1 MLGPPVMACSDMA
14 RLIPR
19 MLVFGAA
26 ALTLGLALVL
36 PAFAVEEMREF
47 NDGGKKAGRT
57 KSCPKGAR
65 YSDKKRGCVKTS
77 CATGQVWSSGTDA
90 CIDGKSAG
98 LTDEDLYLAAGK
110 FVLEARFADALPLL
124 LRIKD
129 RNTPQVLNLIGYST
143 RKLGDIDKGIDYYRQ
158 ALAVDPDYT
167 KARQY
172 LGEAYLL
179 KNDVGKAKEQLD
191 EIADRCGGPCEDYE
205 LLVAAIGSSL
215 RRGLFLDAMHVGVGE
230 AEMMAELMHQN
241 MGDDVP

>member
-1 MLGPPVMACSDMA
+1 MA
-14 RLIPR
+14 LP
-19 MLVFGAA
+19 
-26 ALTLGLALVL
+26 

-65 YSDKKRGCVKTS
+65 YSEKKRGCVKTS
-77 CATGQVWSSGTDA
+77 CAAGQVWSSGTDA
-90 CIDGKSAG
+90 CVDGRSAA
-98 LTDEDLYLAAGK
+98 LTDEDLYLAAGE
-110 FVLEARFADALPLL
+110 FVLEARYADALPLL
-124 LRIKD
+124 FRIKD

-191 EIADRCGGPCEDYE
+191 EIADAAAVHARTMSFCGGNRRPCQRR
-205 LLVAAIGSSL
+205 SK
-215 RRGLFLDAMHVGVGE
+215 RGLVGLLSKHSVRVCGYIRNDLQHVPMLDDLSVVVQENIDARP
-230 AEMMAELMHQN
+230 
-241 MGDDVP
+241 DVCQSCRQCRTM

>member
-1 MLGPPVMACSDMA
+1 MA
-14 RLIPR
+14 RLTPSR
-19 MLVFGAA
+19 LVFGAA
-26 ALTLGLALVL
+26 AVLLGLALAL
-36 PAFAVEEMREF
+36 PPAFAVEEMREF

-65 YSDKKRGCVKTS
+65 YSEKKRGCVKTS
-77 CATGQVWSSGTDA
+77 CAAGQVWSSGTDA
-90 CIDGKSAG
+90 CIDGKSAA
-98 LTDEDLYLAAGK
+98 LTDEDLYLAAGE
-110 FVLEARFADALPLL
+110 FVLEARYAEALPLL

-191 EIADRCGGPCEDYE
+191 EIADRCGGSCEEYK
-205 LLVAAIGSSL
+205 LLVAAIAAHVSGETN
-215 RRGLFLDAMHVGVGE
+215 LDW
-230 AEMMAELMHQN
+230 
-241 MGDDVP
+241 

>member
-1 MLGPPVMACSDMA
+1 MLAAAWRGMLGHGAIDPTKAGIWRCGSYAWAC
-14 RLIPR
+14 L
-19 MLVFGAA
+19 GAA
-26 ALTLGLALVL
+26 ARLRRRGDARVQRRRQEGGQNQEL
-36 PAFAVEEMREF
+36 PQ
-47 NDGGKKAGRT
+47 
-57 KSCPKGAR
+57 GAR
-65 YSDKKRGCVKTS
+65 YSEKKRGCVKTS
-77 CATGQVWSSGTDA
+77 CAAGQVWSSGTDA
-90 CIDGKSAG
+90 CVDGRSAAV
-98 LTDEDLYLAAGK
+98 TDEDLYLAAGE
-110 FVLEARFADALPLL
+110 FVLETRYADALPLL

-205 LLVAAIGSSL
+205 LLVSAIAAHVSGEP
-215 RRGLFLDAMHVGVGE
+215 DAGW
-230 AEMMAELMHQN
+230 
-241 MGDDVP
+241 

>member
-1 MLGPPVMACSDMA
+1 MA
-14 RLIPR
+14 RLTPR
-19 MLVFGAA
+19 RLAFGAA
-26 ALTLGLALVL
+26 ALTLGLALAL
-36 PAFAVEEMREF
+36 PPAFAVEEMREF

-65 YSDKKRGCVKTS
+65 YSEKKR
-77 CATGQVWSSGTDA
+77 
-90 CIDGKSAG
+90 
-98 LTDEDLYLAAGK
+98 EDLYLAAGE
-110 FVLEARFADALPLL
+110 FVLEARYAEALPLL
-124 LRIKD
+124 FRIKD

-205 LLVAAIGSSL
+205 LLVAAI
-215 RRGLFLDAMHVGVGE
+215 AAHVSGE
-230 AEMMAELMHQN
+230 PN
-241 MGDDVP
+241 IGW